1 MLSRLYGVTS
11 DKLESIELVDEQGK
25 VINATAK
32 NEYADYFWLA
42 RGGGAA
48 TQHYPGIITGLQFS
62 DLPGIPRN
70 NNTWTRVRIDYR
82 YNPTVDN
89 AVEMLLA
96 WQRFQADQENLEDPL
111 FFRIT
116 VVPNLFMLKKK
127 KKNTKESWKPVL
139 YLMVY
144 FFGGD
149 DLHEEFLERF
159 LPKLKRMVDG
169 GTMRDL
175 ERFDHL
181 QMHRK
186 VMGVKTDAELSS
198 GNKGPD
204 LNKKWKGLSAVASK
218 PVSEEAFR
226 FLAET
231 IFLAEPFHRR
241 YAVFKPLGGAIQ
253 KFGKTETAF
262 WHRDACWWTLINH
275 FFEAEDSVEA
285 ILVQSSRRYDT
296 FVKLMGDSF
305 GGMYGGYADHGN
317 SSGRDLKLYYGG
329 NAGRV
334 MQIKRDR
341 DPHNL
346 FRNYLPNTMGNEPF
360 RPGMMNSALSVN

>member
-1 MLSRLYGVTS
+1 
-11 DKLESIELVDEQGK
+11 
-25 VINATAK
+25 
-32 NEYADYFWLA
+32 
-42 RGGGAA
+42 
-48 TQHYPGIITGLQFS
+48 
-62 DLPGIPRN
+62 
-70 NNTWTRVRIDYR
+70 
-82 YNPTVDN
+82 
-89 AVEMLLA
+89 MLLA
-96 WQRFQADQENLEDPL
+96 WQRFHADQENLEDPL

-116 VVPNLFMLKKK
+116 VEPWLFIRYMERKRKKGW
-127 KKNTKESWKPVL
+127 EPAL
-139 YLMVY
+139 YVTVY

-149 DLHEEFLERF
+149 DLHEEFSERF
-159 LPKLKRMVDG
+159 LPKLKRLVDG
-169 GTMRDL
+169 GTMKAL
-175 ERFDHL
+175 ERFDDL

-186 VMGVKTDAELSS
+186 LGGVRTNAELSS
-198 GNKGPD
+198 GNKGHD

-218 PVSEEAFR
+218 PASEEAFR

-241 YAVFKPLGGAIQ
+241 YAEFKPLGGAIQ
-253 KFGKTETAF
+253 KFDKTETAF

-275 FFEAEDSVEA
+275 FFEAKDSVEA
-285 ILVQSSRRYDT
+285 ILVQSSRRHDT

-305 GGMYGGYADHGN
+305 GGMYGGYVDHGN
-317 SSGRDLKLYYGG
+317 SSGRDLELYYGG

-360 RPGMMNSALSVN
+360 RPGTINSALSVN